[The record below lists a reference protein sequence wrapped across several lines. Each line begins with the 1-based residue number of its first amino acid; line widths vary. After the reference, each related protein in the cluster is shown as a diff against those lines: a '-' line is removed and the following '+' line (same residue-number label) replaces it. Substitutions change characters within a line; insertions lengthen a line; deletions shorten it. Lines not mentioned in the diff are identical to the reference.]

1 MGDRAHADLLFPALA
16 SPPERPALRL
26 GDRELDYA
34 ALRAAAAR
42 VAAEIAGNERVAV
55 WAEPR
60 LETAV
65 AVVGALLAGGP
76 GGPGKPEA
84 GRPGRAPR
92 PPPHAPRARPPAPGR
107 RPARPPAPP
116 PP

>member
-1 MGDRAHADLLFPALA
+1 MGDRAHADVLFPALA

-34 ALRAAAAR
+34 ALRGAAAR

-65 AVVGALLAGGP
+65 AVVGALLAGGA
-76 GGPGKPEA
+76 GGPGHPEA
-84 GRPGRAPR
+84 GERGVAPLPPRRAPG
-92 PPPHAPRARPPAPGR
+92 AGPPAPGR
-107 RPARPPAPP
+107 GPP
-116 PP
+116 

>member
-76 GGPGKPEA
+76 AAPGNPKAGGRELPPLARDSAPGAGPPGPGS
-84 GRPGRAPR
+84 G
-92 PPPHAPRARPPAPGR
+92 PP
-107 RPARPPAPP
+107 RPPAPP
-116 PP
+116 P

>member
-1 MGDRAHADLLFPALA
+1 MGDGAHADVLFPALV

-34 ALRAAAAR
+34 ALRGAAAR
-42 VAAEIAGNERVAV
+42 VAAGIAGSERVAV

-65 AVVGALLAGGP
+65 GVVGALLAGVPAVPVNPKSGERHLP
-76 GGPGKPEA
+76 HV
-84 GRPGRAPR
+84 PR
-92 PPPHAPRARPPAPGR
+92 DNPPHAVLA
-107 RPARPPAPP
+107 
-116 PP
+116 